1 MQAISPVKSI
11 AHFSPGKCIFQCLP
25 SGNWKVRLNNHMHIF
40 SLTKV
45 HGRMQFLGAA
55 KAGLVGASIRT
66 LLSLEATRQSRL
78 PQSGGGVLEFSWD
91 HACGAF
97 QLIMPCGVLRDDALL
112 RLPQLPRLP
121 CSFGLLDFHGWVRLG
136 DGVPKVHGM
145 LHRHLNK
152 AIRQRATKMW
162 QIVMI
167 MWMMSFMIF
176 YNEFHVWSSVFY
188 SASLQGLLNE

>member
-1 MQAISPVKSI
+1 MRPSYCLEDPFYSPLVCTRGQLALGELVAHLLLLWASPSVSVVQCIMQAISPVKSI

-25 SGNWKVRLNNHMHIF
+25 SGSWKVRLKKPQAYFFLNKSSM
-40 SLTKV
+40 S
-45 HGRMQFLGAA
+45 MQFLGAA

-66 LLSLEATRQSRL
+66 LLLEATRQSRL

-121 CSFGLLDFHGWVRLG
+121 CNFGLLVFHGWVRLG

-145 LHRHLNK
+145 LHRH
-152 AIRQRATKMW
+152 
-162 QIVMI
+162 
-167 MWMMSFMIF
+167 
-176 YNEFHVWSSVFY
+176 
-188 SASLQGLLNE
+188 